1 MYLWFRKKA
10 PLIVVMTTWKHSFML
25 VARGYTFTFKW
36 TRAITKAMKIMIQ
49 RLGVNSRLQA

>member
-10 PLIVVMTTWKHSFML
+10 PLIVVMTTWKHSFMLSSL

-49 RLGVNSRLQA
+49 RVGG